1 MAVRKLRILPK
12 GKLKPLKAFDVSLI
26 QRRLDGLLIN
36 VDRDLQRRLGSAR
49 ITNNSN
55 LFGQL
60 TMATVMNR
68 IAFNSYAAL
77 CFVTVDDEDYRRRKN
92 FALIMPPVNRQLMDL
107 LFTLVY
113 IRDNFHARLLSYERA
128 SYRAWKEEYEL
139 YRGRFSGLPE
149 WRSFFSFQK
158 AFLPQIAKMLGI
170 TQAEKR
176 NLNRIPRWKGPFK
189 LSQEKTQSQPF
200 LKWMVKWLYG
210 ETSAEAHLTG
220 IGLFSISP
228 FLLADLAEEE
238 FRDVIMKRTVLQYH
252 AKHFSRTV
260 MLVLAIATELDAQFK
275 LDNHTAIAY
284 IWRILVEH
292 APDANDMY
300 ENRYKAML
308 T

>member
-1 MAVRKLRILPK
+1 MWYRNGYMAASKLRILPK

-36 VDRDLQRRLGSAR
+36 VDRDLQRKMAAAR
-49 ITNNSN
+49 MANKPK

-60 TMATVMNR
+60 TMMTVMNR

-77 CFVTVDDEDYRRRKN
+77 CFLTVDDDDYRRRKN
-92 FALIMPPVNRQLMDL
+92 FVLVMPPVNRQLMDM

-113 IRDNFHARLLSYERA
+113 IRDDFDARVVAYERA

-139 YRGRFSGLPE
+139 YRGRFGGLPE

-189 LSQEKTQSQPF
+189 LSLEKTQSQPF

-220 IGLFSISP
+220 DWTLFYLS
-228 FLLADLAEEE
+228 FL
-238 FRDVIMKRTVLQYH
+238 T
-252 AKHFSRTV
+252 S
-260 MLVLAIATELDAQFK
+260 
-275 LDNHTAIAY
+275 
-284 IWRILVEH
+284 
-292 APDANDMY
+292 
-300 ENRYKAML
+300 
-308 T
+308 